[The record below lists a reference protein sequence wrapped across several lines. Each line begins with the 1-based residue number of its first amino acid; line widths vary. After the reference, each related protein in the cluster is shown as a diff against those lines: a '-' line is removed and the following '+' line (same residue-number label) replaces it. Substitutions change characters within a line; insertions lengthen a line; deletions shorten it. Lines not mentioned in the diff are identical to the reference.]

1 MYTIYESINE
11 LDELEN
17 IIKKVPFKRNRNL
30 SSQNILSRNKSQTF
44 SSKNQLST
52 KYSQTN
58 ILYNF
63 NNNFQPGNLLFEVFI
78 HLSEFDINKFDF
90 FVNYSN
96 ICTLLREI
104 NIIDKKLYTGI
115 IISQKDIDVLFKTI
129 KKNNDTKKL
138 NFKEFMKFFSNLVYK
153 IDFWHFIDNP
163 KRTLKFNIDKFF
175 KNYFNENKIS
185 FISLI
190 YNYVLYVQK
199 ERNINEILKPIIP
212 FIKNIF
218 IKFYEKEIETNKEN
232 ENITNFN
239 DNINLPIYKSK
250 FKNIINIM
258 KYFGLFPFFINLKEL
273 VIVYY
278 IELDKNNDNNYLN
291 LNEKN
296 SNFDILFKKFC
307 QLFLCICLYI
317 KEKKQSILKQY
328 LYLYTDNTDFN
339 FENELKF
346 GQKEGIIR
354 FILNL
359 NNKNLCSENNLEI
372 FNINKFIKETISE
385 EDIIKGLKKL
395 KLKDINFLYQIFESY
410 SSHFDK
416 YLNFQI
422 SFSDIVTFLKQCN
435 LIDNNSYK
443 SKNLSIEKKYNK
455 AIKKINKNIS
465 RLKISLHSLDN
476 LFTEKYSSKNKNI
489 TKIEFKK
496 NKNDIS
502 LKDIEI
508 IFCKVSYRAD
518 INNRLFFGEFLK
530 FLYLLMDK
538 IGYNSINEFIE
549 YLYSIKTNYLAVLM
563 KQNEELNKI
572 NLFFNELKSNE
583 LIDIINQISPIINIY
598 LAAFSNKNNI
608 YSITYDIFLKIFT
621 EFDIYPNVIGNN
633 ILKNIFYEL
642 YRMKNINNEKFEENK
657 KIEFEDIYKAI
668 GIIALYLKNSSK
680 LDDKKILLGLFY
692 KIAESK
698 KINLELNFNFNFSDN
713 LKNKIFEISKIYYG
727 LDEIEE
733 PEYKS
738 FLENPFL

>member
-1 MYTIYESINE
+1 MYTKYESINE

-258 KYFGLFPFFINLKEL
+258 KYLGLFPFFINLKEL

-385 EDIIKGLKKL
+385 KEIIKGLKKL

-455 AIKKINKNIS
+455 AIKKINKDIS
-465 RLKISLHSLDN
+465 RLKISLHSFDN

-508 IFCKVSYRAD
+508 IFCKVSQRAD

-549 YLYSIKTNYLAVLM
+549 YLNSIKTNYLAVLM

>member
-1 MYTIYESINE
+1 MYTKYESINE

-232 ENITNFN
+232 ENATNFN

-359 NNKNLCSENNLEI
+359 NNKNLNPGNNLEI
-372 FNINKFIKETISE
+372 FYINKNNKETISE

-455 AIKKINKNIS
+455 AIKKINKDIS
-465 RLKISLHSLDN
+465 RLKISLHSFDN

-508 IFCKVSYRAD
+508 IFCKVSQRAD

-549 YLYSIKTNYLAVLM
+549 YLKSIKTNYLAVLM

-692 KIAESK
+692 KIAESI

>member
-258 KYFGLFPFFINLKEL
+258 KYLGLFPFFINLKEL

-359 NNKNLCSENNLEI
+359 NNKNLSPGNNLEI

-385 EDIIKGLKKL
+385 KEIIKGLKKL

-455 AIKKINKNIS
+455 AIKRINKNIS
-465 RLKISLHSLDN
+465 RLKISLHSFDN

-489 TKIEFKK
+489 AKIEFKK

-508 IFCKVSYRAD
+508 IFCKVSQRAD

-530 FLYLLMDK
+530 FLYFLMDK

-549 YLYSIKTNYLAVLM
+549 YLNSIKTNYLAVLM

-642 YRMKNINNEKFEENK
+642 YRMKNINNEKFGENK
-657 KIEFEDIYKAI
+657 EIEFEDIYKAI

-698 KINLELNFNFNFSDN
+698 KINLELNFNFNFSDD
-713 LKNKIFEISKIYYG
+713 LKNKIVEISKIYYG
-727 LDEIEE
+727 LDEIKE

>member
-296 SNFDILFKKFC
+296 SNFDIPFKKFC

-372 FNINKFIKETISE
+372 FYINKFIKETISE
-385 EDIIKGLKKL
+385 KEIIKGLKKL

-465 RLKISLHSLDN
+465 SLKISLHSLDN
-476 LFTEKYSSKNKNI
+476 LFTEKYSTKNKNI

-508 IFCKVSYRAD
+508 IFCKVSQRAD

-583 LIDIINQISPIINIY
+583 LIIIINQISPIINIY

-621 EFDIYPNVIGNN
+621 EFDIFPNVIGNN

-642 YRMKNINNEKFEENK
+642 YRIKNINNEKFEENK
-657 KIEFEDIYKAI
+657 KIEFEDIYEAI

-713 LKNKIFEISKIYYG
+713 LKNKIVEISKIYYG

>member
-104 NIIDKKLYTGI
+104 NIIDKKSYTGI

-258 KYFGLFPFFINLKEL
+258 KYLGLFPFFINLKEL

-328 LYLYTDNTDFN
+328 LYLYTDITDFY

-359 NNKNLCSENNLEI
+359 NNKNLSPGNNLEI
-372 FNINKFIKETISE
+372 FYINKNNKETISE

-455 AIKKINKNIS
+455 AIKKINKDIS

-508 IFCKVSYRAD
+508 IFCKVSHRAD

-713 LKNKIFEISKIYYG
+713 LKNKIVEISKIYYG

>member
-258 KYFGLFPFFINLKEL
+258 KYLGLFPFFINLKEL

-359 NNKNLCSENNLEI
+359 NNKNLNPGNNLEI
-372 FNINKFIKETISE
+372 FYINKNNKETISE

-455 AIKKINKNIS
+455 AIKKINKDIS

-476 LFTEKYSSKNKNI
+476 LFTEKYSTKNKNI

-549 YLYSIKTNYLAVLM
+549 YLNSIKTNYLAVLM

-583 LIDIINQISPIINIY
+583 LIVIINQISPIINIY

>member
-258 KYFGLFPFFINLKEL
+258 KYLGLFPFFINLKEL

-307 QLFLCICLYI
+307 QLFFCICLYI

-385 EDIIKGLKKL
+385 KEIIKGLKKL

-443 SKNLSIEKKYNK
+443 SKNISIEKKYNK

-465 RLKISLHSLDN
+465 RLKISLHSFDN

-508 IFCKVSYRAD
+508 IFCKVSQRAD

-549 YLYSIKTNYLAVLM
+549 YLYSIKSNYLAVLM

-713 LKNKIFEISKIYYG
+713 LKNKIVEISKIYYG
-727 LDEIEE
+727 LDEIKE

>member
-258 KYFGLFPFFINLKEL
+258 KYLGLFPFFINLKEL

-443 SKNLSIEKKYNK
+443 NKNLSIEKKYNK
-455 AIKKINKNIS
+455 AIKKINKDIS
-465 RLKISLHSLDN
+465 SLKISLHSLDN

-508 IFCKVSYRAD
+508 IFCKVSQRAD

-549 YLYSIKTNYLAVLM
+549 YLNSIKTNYLAVLM

-713 LKNKIFEISKIYYG
+713 LKNKIVEISKIYYG

>member
-115 IISQKDIDVLFKTI
+115 IISQKDIDILFKTI

-258 KYFGLFPFFINLKEL
+258 KYLGLFPFFINLKEL

-359 NNKNLCSENNLEI
+359 NNKNLSPGNNLEI
-372 FNINKFIKETISE
+372 FYIKKNNKETISE

-455 AIKKINKNIS
+455 AIKKINKDIS
-465 RLKISLHSLDN
+465 RLKISLHSFDN

-508 IFCKVSYRAD
+508 IFCKVSQRAD

-549 YLYSIKTNYLAVLM
+549 YLNSIKTNYLAVLM

>member
-258 KYFGLFPFFINLKEL
+258 KYLGLFPFFINLKEL

-385 EDIIKGLKKL
+385 KEIIKGLKKL

-443 SKNLSIEKKYNK
+443 NKNLSIEKKYNK
-455 AIKKINKNIS
+455 AIKKINKDIS
-465 RLKISLHSLDN
+465 SLKISLHSLDN

-508 IFCKVSYRAD
+508 IFCKVSHRAD

-549 YLYSIKTNYLAVLM
+549 YLNSIKTNYLAVLM

-583 LIDIINQISPIINIY
+583 LIIIINQISPIINIY

-642 YRMKNINNEKFEENK
+642 YRIKNINNEKFEENK

-668 GIIALYLKNSSK
+668 GIIALYLKYSSK

>member
-190 YNYVLYVQK
+190 YNYVLHVQK
-199 ERNINEILKPIIP
+199 ERNINEILKPSIP

-296 SNFDILFKKFC
+296 SNFDTLFKKFC

-328 LYLYTDNTDFN
+328 LYLYTDITDFY

-385 EDIIKGLKKL
+385 KEIIKGLKKL

-455 AIKKINKNIS
+455 AIKKINKDIS
-465 RLKISLHSLDN
+465 RLKISLHSFDN

-508 IFCKVSYRAD
+508 IFCKVSQRAD

-549 YLYSIKTNYLAVLM
+549 YLNSIKTNYLAVLM

-642 YRMKNINNEKFEENK
+642 YRMRNVNNEKFEENK

>member
-58 ILYNF
+58 IFYNF

-258 KYFGLFPFFINLKEL
+258 KYLGLFPFFINLKEL

-359 NNKNLCSENNLEI
+359 NNKNLCPGNNLEI
-372 FNINKFIKETISE
+372 FYINKNNKETISE

-465 RLKISLHSLDN
+465 RLKISLHSFDN

-508 IFCKVSYRAD
+508 IFCKVSHRAD

-549 YLYSIKTNYLAVLM
+549 YLNSIKTNYLAVLM

-583 LIDIINQISPIINIY
+583 LIIIINQISPIINIY

-713 LKNKIFEISKIYYG
+713 LKNKIVEISKIYYG

>member
-258 KYFGLFPFFINLKEL
+258 KYLGLFPFFINLKEL

-359 NNKNLCSENNLEI
+359 NNKNLSPGNNLEI

-385 EDIIKGLKKL
+385 EEIIKGLKKL
-395 KLKDINFLYQIFESY
+395 KVKDINFLYQIFESY

-455 AIKKINKNIS
+455 AIKRINKNIS
-465 RLKISLHSLDN
+465 RLKISLHSFDN

-489 TKIEFKK
+489 AKIEFKK

-508 IFCKVSYRAD
+508 IFCKVSQRAD

-530 FLYLLMDK
+530 FLYFLMDK

-549 YLYSIKTNYLAVLM
+549 YLNSIKTNYLAVLM

-642 YRMKNINNEKFEENK
+642 YRMKNINNEKFGENK
-657 KIEFEDIYKAI
+657 EIEFEDIYKAI

-698 KINLELNFNFNFSDN
+698 KINLELNFNFNFSDD
-713 LKNKIFEISKIYYG
+713 LKNKIVEISKIYYG
-727 LDEIEE
+727 LDEIKE

>member
-258 KYFGLFPFFINLKEL
+258 KYLGLFPFFINLKEL

-328 LYLYTDNTDFN
+328 LYLYTDITDFY

-359 NNKNLCSENNLEI
+359 NNKNLIQENNSEI
-372 FNINKFIKETISE
+372 FYINKNNKETISE

-455 AIKKINKNIS
+455 AIKKINKDIS
-465 RLKISLHSLDN
+465 RLKISLHSFDN

-508 IFCKVSYRAD
+508 IFCKVSQRAD

-549 YLYSIKTNYLAVLM
+549 YLNSIKTNYLAVLM

-692 KIAESK
+692 KIAELK

-713 LKNKIFEISKIYYG
+713 LKNKIVEISKIYYG
-727 LDEIEE
+727 LDEIKE

>member
-258 KYFGLFPFFINLKEL
+258 KYLGLFPFFINLKEL
-273 VIVYY
+273 VILYY
-278 IELDKNNDNNYLN
+278 IELDKNNNNNYLN

-328 LYLYTDNTDFN
+328 LYLYTDNTDFD

-359 NNKNLCSENNLEI
+359 YNINLFQENNSDI

-385 EDIIKGLKKL
+385 KEIIKGLKKL

-465 RLKISLHSLDN
+465 RLKISLHSFDN

-508 IFCKVSYRAD
+508 IFCKVSQRAD

-583 LIDIINQISPIINIY
+583 LIVIINQISPIINIY

>member
-232 ENITNFN
+232 ENATNFN

-258 KYFGLFPFFINLKEL
+258 KYLGLFPFFINLKEL

-385 EDIIKGLKKL
+385 KEIIKGLKKL

-443 SKNLSIEKKYNK
+443 SKNISIEKKYNK

-508 IFCKVSYRAD
+508 IFCKVSQRAD

-549 YLYSIKTNYLAVLM
+549 YLNSIKTNYLAVLM

-713 LKNKIFEISKIYYG
+713 LKNKIVEISKIYYG

>member
-1 MYTIYESINE
+1 MYTKYESINE

-258 KYFGLFPFFINLKEL
+258 KYLGLFPFFINLKEL

-385 EDIIKGLKKL
+385 KEIIKGLKKL

-455 AIKKINKNIS
+455 AIKKINKDIS
-465 RLKISLHSLDN
+465 RLKISLHSFDN

-508 IFCKVSYRAD
+508 IFCKVSQRAD

-549 YLYSIKTNYLAVLM
+549 YLNSIKTNYLAVLM

-642 YRMKNINNEKFEENK
+642 YRMENINNEKFEENK

>member
-258 KYFGLFPFFINLKEL
+258 KYLGLFPFFINLKEL
-273 VIVYY
+273 VILYY

-359 NNKNLCSENNLEI
+359 NNKNLSPGNNLEI
-372 FNINKFIKETISE
+372 FYIKKNNKETISE

-465 RLKISLHSLDN
+465 RLKISLHSFDN

-508 IFCKVSYRAD
+508 IFCKVSQRAD

-549 YLYSIKTNYLAVLM
+549 YLNSIKTNYLAVLM

>member
-115 IISQKDIDVLFKTI
+115 IISQKDIDILFKTI

-258 KYFGLFPFFINLKEL
+258 KYLGLFPFFINLKEL
-273 VIVYY
+273 VILYY
-278 IELDKNNDNNYLN
+278 IELDKNNNNNYLN

-307 QLFLCICLYI
+307 QLFFCICLYI
-317 KEKKQSILKQY
+317 NEKKQSILKQY
-328 LYLYTDNTDFN
+328 LYLYTDNTDFD

-359 NNKNLCSENNLEI
+359 NNKNLIQENNSEI
-372 FNINKFIKETISE
+372 FNINKNNKETISE

-465 RLKISLHSLDN
+465 RLKISLHSFDN

-549 YLYSIKTNYLAVLM
+549 YLNSIKTNYLAVLM

-583 LIDIINQISPIINIY
+583 LIVIINQISPIINIY

>member
-258 KYFGLFPFFINLKEL
+258 KYLGLFPFFINLKEL

-359 NNKNLCSENNLEI
+359 NNKNLSPGNNLEI
-372 FNINKFIKETISE
+372 FYINKNNKETISE

-455 AIKKINKNIS
+455 AIKKINKDIS
-465 RLKISLHSLDN
+465 RLKISLHSFDN

-508 IFCKVSYRAD
+508 IFCKVSQRAD

-549 YLYSIKTNYLAVLM
+549 YLNSIKTNYLAVLM

-583 LIDIINQISPIINIY
+583 LIDIINQISHIINIY

>member
-258 KYFGLFPFFINLKEL
+258 KYLGLFPFFINLKEL

-359 NNKNLCSENNLEI
+359 NNKNLSPGNNLEI
-372 FNINKFIKETISE
+372 FYINKNNKETISE

-465 RLKISLHSLDN
+465 RLKISLHSFDN

-549 YLYSIKTNYLAVLM
+549 YLNSIKTNYLAVLM

-642 YRMKNINNEKFEENK
+642 YRIKNINNEKFEENK

-713 LKNKIFEISKIYYG
+713 LKNKIVEISKIYYG
-727 LDEIEE
+727 LDEIKE

>member
-78 HLSEFDINKFDF
+78 HLSEFDINQFDF

-258 KYFGLFPFFINLKEL
+258 KYLGLFPFFINLKEL

-359 NNKNLCSENNLEI
+359 NNKNLSPGNNLEI
-372 FNINKFIKETISE
+372 FYINKNNKETISE

-465 RLKISLHSLDN
+465 RLKISLHSFDN

-549 YLYSIKTNYLAVLM
+549 YLKSIKTN
-563 KQNEELNKI
+563 
-572 NLFFNELKSNE
+572 
-583 LIDIINQISPIINIY
+583 
-598 LAAFSNKNNI
+598 
-608 YSITYDIFLKIFT
+608 
-621 EFDIYPNVIGNN
+621 
-633 ILKNIFYEL
+633 
-642 YRMKNINNEKFEENK
+642 
-657 KIEFEDIYKAI
+657 
-668 GIIALYLKNSSK
+668 
-680 LDDKKILLGLFY
+680 
-692 KIAESK
+692 
-698 KINLELNFNFNFSDN
+698 
-713 LKNKIFEISKIYYG
+713 
-727 LDEIEE
+727 
-733 PEYKS
+733 
-738 FLENPFL
+738 

>member
-258 KYFGLFPFFINLKEL
+258 KYLGLFPFFINLKEL

-385 EDIIKGLKKL
+385 KEIIKGLKKL

-455 AIKKINKNIS
+455 AIKKINKDIS
-465 RLKISLHSLDN
+465 SLKISLHSLDN

-508 IFCKVSYRAD
+508 IFCKVSHRAD

-583 LIDIINQISPIINIY
+583 LIIIINQISPIINIY

-642 YRMKNINNEKFEENK
+642 YRIKNINNEKFEENK

-668 GIIALYLKNSSK
+668 GIIALYLKYSSK

>member
-359 NNKNLCSENNLEI
+359 NNKNLSPGNNLEI
-372 FNINKFIKETISE
+372 FYINKNNKETISE

-455 AIKKINKNIS
+455 AIKKINKDIS
-465 RLKISLHSLDN
+465 SLKISLHSLDN

-508 IFCKVSYRAD
+508 IFCKVSQRAD

-549 YLYSIKTNYLAVLM
+549 YLNSIKTNYLAVLM

-583 LIDIINQISPIINIY
+583 LIIIINQISPIINIY

-642 YRMKNINNEKFEENK
+642 YRIKNINNEKFEENK

-668 GIIALYLKNSSK
+668 GIIALYLKYSSK

-713 LKNKIFEISKIYYG
+713 LKNKIVEISKIYYG

>member
-115 IISQKDIDVLFKTI
+115 IISQKDIDIIFKTI

-258 KYFGLFPFFINLKEL
+258 KYLGLFPFFINLKEL

-328 LYLYTDNTDFN
+328 LYLYTDNTDFD

-359 NNKNLCSENNLEI
+359 NNKNLSPGNNLEI
-372 FNINKFIKETISE
+372 FYINKNNKETISE

-465 RLKISLHSLDN
+465 RLKISLHSFDN

-508 IFCKVSYRAD
+508 IFCKVSQRAD

-549 YLYSIKTNYLAVLM
+549 YLNSIKTNYLTVLM

>member
-258 KYFGLFPFFINLKEL
+258 KYLGLFPFFINLKEL

-328 LYLYTDNTDFN
+328 LYLYTDNTDFY

-385 EDIIKGLKKL
+385 EEIIKGLKKL

-465 RLKISLHSLDN
+465 RLKISLHSFDN

-508 IFCKVSYRAD
+508 IFCKVSQRAD

>member
-258 KYFGLFPFFINLKEL
+258 KYLGLFPFFINLKEL

-359 NNKNLCSENNLEI
+359 NNKNLSPGNNLEI

-385 EDIIKGLKKL
+385 KEIIKGLKKL

-455 AIKKINKNIS
+455 AIKRINKNIS
-465 RLKISLHSLDN
+465 RLKISLHSFDN

-508 IFCKVSYRAD
+508 IFCKVSQRAD

-530 FLYLLMDK
+530 FLYFLMDK

-549 YLYSIKTNYLAVLM
+549 YLNSIKTNYLAVLM

-583 LIDIINQISPIINIY
+583 LIIIINQISPIINIY

-642 YRMKNINNEKFEENK
+642 YRMKNINNEKFGENK
-657 KIEFEDIYKAI
+657 EIEFEDIYKAI

-698 KINLELNFNFNFSDN
+698 KINLELNFNFNFSDD
-713 LKNKIFEISKIYYG
+713 LKNKIVEISKIYYG
-727 LDEIEE
+727 LDEIKE